1 MPPEKYDPTSMLKR
15 IVNEMAD
22 GDTYVAV
29 FHPGYLD
36 AFILGNSSLTVNR
49 TKEVDALIDPALR
62 TWLEEQDNLRLVDYR
77 DL

>member
-62 TWLEEQDNLRLVDYR
+62 T
-77 DL
+77 